1 MRDEIGDPTTFFRSL
16 GIPTVQI
23 GTHEKQLI
31 RILSEVAR
39 NLTESIRLPIDINS
53 YAIHFNEELTHMK
66 KRFSGDKLG
75 PLLGKRY
82 LGLFPLKYKKPVR

>member
-66 KRFSGDKLG
+66 KRFSGVKLG